1 MRLSDLLG
9 REVVDRDGHP
19 LGRIRDVRLQARG
32 PVGSGALAAL
42 DVETIV
48 VDDAGAAVRLGYVRG
63 GVRGPWLL
71 KALAGWQERKALEIP
86 WADLEVPERPEPLRV
101 RRLRRELARVGGA

>member
-9 REVVDRDGHP
+9 RTVVDAGGHD
-19 LGRIRDVRLQARG
+19 LGHVRDVRLRARG
-32 PVGSGALAAL
+32 PVDGAALAAL
-42 DVETIV
+42 DVEAV
-48 VDDAGAAVRLGYVRG
+48 VVGGAGTAVRLGYVRG

-86 WADLEVPERPEPLRV
+86 WADLEVPERPEPLRA
-101 RRLRRELARVGGA
+101 RRPHPQLSRVGQG

>member
-9 REVVDRDGHP
+9 RPVVDAGGHE
-19 LGRIRDVRLQARG
+19 LGRLRDVKLRARG
-32 PVGSGALAAL
+32 PVDGAALAAL
-42 DVETIV
+42 DVEAV
-48 VDDAGAAVRLGYVRG
+48 VVGGAGTAVRLGYVRG

-71 KALAGWQERKALEIP
+71 KALAGRLERKALEIP

-101 RRLRRELARVGGA
+101 RHSRRDLARVGQA